1 MKDILPLSIE
11 GTPENA
17 STFTRWYLYIN
28 DPDEIELNIGE
39 CEVHDW
45 NVSTT
50 IRRNYLD
57 SLTINSKDF
66 DGDPIISH
74 KLTMEQLSKGNSI
87 YSSVVND
94 DLLNIQK

>member
-39 CEVHDW
+39 CEVHEW
-45 NVSTT
+45 NLSTT
-50 IRRNYLD
+50 RWSNYLD
-57 SLTINSKDF
+57 SLTINPKYF
-66 DGDPIISH
+66 DRDPIFYH
-74 KLTMEQLSKGNSI
+74 KSEMEKQS
-87 YSSVVND
+87 
-94 DLLNIQK
+94 